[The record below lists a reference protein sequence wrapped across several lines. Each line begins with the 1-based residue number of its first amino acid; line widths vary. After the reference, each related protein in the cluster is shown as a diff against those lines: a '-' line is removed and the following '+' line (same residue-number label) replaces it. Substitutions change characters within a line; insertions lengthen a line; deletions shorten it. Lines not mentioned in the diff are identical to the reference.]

1 MDYLRDVLKRFDIV
15 VKTILFL
22 IAINLL
28 LEILILVIPNNRL
41 TGLSNYYL
49 PDHYMYVYFTG
60 LVLFVFRYVLSG
72 RTSINLDKNDYLYHA
87 GTKKMG
93 MKVKSNGGRVL
104 NFVSLSENFK
114 KSRDKIIKKI
124 KLLNWNNGFFRKDI
138 GYKVIDE

>member
-72 RTSINLDKNDYLYHA
+72 RTSINLDKN
-87 GTKKMG
+87 
-93 MKVKSNGGRVL
+93 
-104 NFVSLSENFK
+104 E
-114 KSRDKIIKKI
+114 
-124 KLLNWNNGFFRKDI
+124 
-138 GYKVIDE
+138 